1 VGLAAVER
9 HLMVDGKAC
18 TASADDALV
27 ARARA
32 GDASAFEQLYQKY
45 AGRIYGLCVRL
56 TRSPVVAED
65 VTQEVFVQ
73 AWRKLSDYRGESAF
87 PSWLHR
93 IAVNAVLGVQRAQR
107 RRDFRLAALGWLR
120 GTGGTS
126 SGGDPA
132 LRLDLDAG
140 ISRLPDSARNVL
152 VLHDVEGYRH
162 EEIAGMLGIAP
173 GTCKARLHY
182 ARRKLRKE
190 LEK

>member
-1 VGLAAVER
+1 MGLAAVER
-9 HLMVDGKAC
+9 HLMVDGKPC
-18 TASADDALV
+18 TASAEDALV

-93 IAVNAVLGVQRAQR
+93 IAMNAVLGAQRAQR
-107 RRDFRLAALGWLR
+107 RRRRNADAARAEKKGD
-120 GTGGTS
+120 TGG
-126 SGGDPA
+126 
-132 LRLDLDAG
+132 
-140 ISRLPDSARNVL
+140 
-152 VLHDVEGYRH
+152 
-162 EEIAGMLGIAP
+162 
-173 GTCKARLHY
+173 
-182 ARRKLRKE
+182 
-190 LEK
+190 